1 MTLDRLSN
9 GSWRLLATTGVWN
22 FRDYGGY
29 ALVGGGRLVRGR
41 LFRSGEFDSA
51 TPQDMQL
58 IGALKLKTLV
68 DLRGTRERS
77 RSLTLLTKLAEH
89 IVVVESET
97 VQAPPHLDVA
107 LAAMSSAEA
116 RSRMRQ
122 IYSALPFRPR
132 LVERLRR
139 YFKVLAAS
147 DQPALV
153 CCMAGKDRTGW
164 AVALVHTVLGVH
176 RDDIFADYMLT
187 NSTGDNEA
195 RIAALARDLELRF
208 RARLDDQ
215 ALQVV
220 ASVSD
225 EYLIGAFDAVGARYG
240 DISGYLHTVLQVT
253 PQMRDALRA
262 HFVEP

>member
-1 MTLDRLSN
+1 MTLGLLSN
-9 GSWRLLATTGVWN
+9 RNWRFLATTGVWN
-22 FRDYGGY
+22 LRDYGGY
-29 ALVGGGRLVRGR
+29 ALVGGGRLVRSR

-51 TPQDMQL
+51 TPQDLQL

-77 RSLTLLTKLAEH
+77 ASLKVLAKLAEE
-89 IVVVESET
+89 IVSVEDET
-97 VQAPPHLDVA
+97 VQASPHVDVA
-107 LAAMSSAEA
+107 LASMNSAEA
-116 RSRMRQ
+116 RSRMLQ
-122 IYSALPFRPR
+122 IYSTLPFRPR

-147 DQPALV
+147 DQPVLV

-164 AVALVHTVLGVH
+164 AVALVHAALGVH
-176 RDDIFADYMLT
+176 RDDILADYLLT
-187 NSTGDNEA
+187 NSAGDNEA

-220 ASVSD
+220 ASVRD
-225 EYLIGAFDAVGARYG
+225 EYLIGAFDAVAARYG
-240 DISGYLHTVLQVT
+240 SINDYLHTALQVT
-253 PQMRDALRA
+253 PEMQDTLRT
-262 HFVEP
+262 HFVET

>member
-1 MTLDRLSN
+1 MTLDTSSN

-29 ALVGGGRLVRGR
+29 AVVGRGRLVRGK
-41 LFRSGEFDSA
+41 LFRSGELDSA
-51 TPQDMQL
+51 TPLDLQL
-58 IGALKLKTLV
+58 IGALNLKTLV

-77 RSLTLLTKLAEH
+77 GSLKLLAKLAGQ
-89 IVVVESET
+89 IVAVEDET
-97 VQAPPHLDVA
+97 VQAAPHVDVS
-107 LAAMSSAEA
+107 LASMNAAEA
-116 RSRMRQ
+116 HSRMRQ
-122 IYSALPFRPR
+122 IYSTLPFRPR
-132 LVERLRR
+132 LLERLRR
-139 YFKVLAAS
+139 YFKELAAS

-164 AVALVHTVLGVH
+164 AVALVQTALGVH
-176 RDDIFADYMLT
+176 RDDIFADYLLT
-187 NSTGDNEA
+187 NSAGDNEG
-195 RIAALARDLELRF
+195 RIAALAGDLEVRF

-225 EYLIGAFDAVGARYG
+225 EYLLEAFGAVAASYG
-240 DISGYLHTVLQVT
+240 DISDYLHTVLQVT
-253 PQMRDALRA
+253 PQMRDALRG